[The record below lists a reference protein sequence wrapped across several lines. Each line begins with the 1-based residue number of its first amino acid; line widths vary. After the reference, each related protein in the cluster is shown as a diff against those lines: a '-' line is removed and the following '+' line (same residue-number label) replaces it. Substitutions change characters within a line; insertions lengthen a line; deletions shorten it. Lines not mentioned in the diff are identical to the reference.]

1 MGSKHSRLSPTSQS
15 KNETR
20 PGSAR
25 PNGNVPANE
34 ISAEARAEFTVADI
48 HCPANTRRAQTLR
61 ASDND
66 RFCKYRNYFKNHHMS
81 LAREVGRK
89 TSKSKAELLQWVE
102 DAVGPLEGGD
112 KFTKDEI
119 LEIAMVSTALT
130 EYSESALAK
139 MYARGELDAL
149 PNVPLHTHNM
159 RMPATQQACRNSSN
173 AANKDKLEAA
183 HYIGLEVM
191 LRLNEHLP
199 VEHRMG
205 EELRQILNHSSN
217 LRLMLATS
225 NQILHK
231 KVDAMLI
238 NAKEA
243 TGTLD
248 GTTGRNKQPTKI
260 STREYDRL
268 IQIAKHAQDDIFQD
282 AMIAANGHHLYVS
295 LRQQFNL
302 LDIGDRPVLWDL
314 AKDKSELQQ
323 PVHRRFRSPSPV
335 RGQRVAPPSPAK
347 KPDPVSRIRN
357 SAVSST
363 SASPEKHHR
372 NPFSRLAAKIFRS
385 RHKKKE
391 MQAFIPTL
399 TTSQMPRRPPR
410 PVAPTISAKPK
421 TKKPLT
427 KTKKTPRNENQSKS
441 KPKVKRKPQAPLAA
455 KKTAKQS
462 VSSSSQDSSY
472 RDSFSSSD
480 DSDHTDVGVIQTDN
494 RVYHVGPR
502 GGTYYINES
511 GKKVY
516 TKEACK

>member
-1 MGSKHSRLSPTSQS
+1 MGSKHSRPSTQS
-15 KNETR
+15 TTDA
-20 PGSAR
+20 AR
-25 PNGNVPANE
+25 PRASRAHGGTAPVADE

-48 HCPANTRRAQTLR
+48 HCPNNTRRAQTLWT
-61 ASDND
+61 SDND

-89 TSKSKAELLQWVE
+89 TSKSKAALLQWVE
-102 DAVGPLEGGD
+102 DAVGPLHEGD
-112 KFTKDEI
+112 KLTKDEI
-119 LEIAMVSTALT
+119 LEIAMVSAALT
-130 EYSESALAK
+130 EYTEAALAK
-139 MYARGELDAL
+139 MYARGELNAL

-191 LRLNEHLP
+191 LRLNERLP
-199 VEHRMG
+199 VERRMG
-205 EELRQILNHSSN
+205 DELRQILNHSSN

-225 NQILHK
+225 NQVLHK

-243 TGTLD
+243 VDTLES
-248 GTTGRNKQPTKI
+248 TTATQHKQAKKI

-268 IQIAKHAQDDIFQD
+268 VQIAKHAQDDIFQD
-282 AMIAANGHHLYVS
+282 AMIAANGRHLYVS
-295 LRQQFNL
+295 LRQQFIL

-314 AKDKSELQQ
+314 AKDKPELQQ
-323 PVHRRFRSPSPV
+323 PVRSRLRSPSPV
-335 RGQRVAPPSPAK
+335 RGPRLAPPSPAK
-347 KPDPVSRIRN
+347 KRDPESRIRN
-357 SAVSST
+357 NAVSST
-363 SASPEKHHR
+363 PASTEKHHR

-391 MQAFIPTL
+391 AQASVPAM
-399 TTSQMPRRPPR
+399 TTREISSEPPR
-410 PVAPTISAKPK
+410 SVAPARSAKTNK
-421 TKKPLT
+421 KKPLA
-427 KTKKTPRNENQSKS
+427 KTKATPQTKNAN
-441 KPKVKRKPQAPLAA
+441 KPKPSRAKRNPRPPVAA

-462 VSSSSQDSSY
+462 VSRSSQESSY
-472 RDSFSSSD
+472 RDSSSSD
-480 DSDHTDVGVIQTDN
+480 GSDYTDADVVQTDD

-502 GGTYYINES
+502 GGKYYINEA

-516 TKEACK
+516 AKEA